1 MCVCCIIHFT
11 RVERSEAAPKC
22 NFIVYTLNKFPY
34 KYREKE
40 RHKVFFCC
48 SQTRSQ
54 NSPDHVARQTAAAF
68 MCSENSMKE
77 RLQKQR
83 RSTTKTTAA
92 EQEWGQFYRCQG
104 PAPKE
109 ALHRWKDA
117 RLIKTGL
124 SMQQKGRKKMVL
136 MLHDER
142 KQRKRGQKYHM
153 KLNLIGYTLQKSS
166 RGWSV
171 NGHWSA

>member
-1 MCVCCIIHFT
+1 M
-11 RVERSEAAPKC
+11 
-22 NFIVYTLNKFPY
+22 
-34 KYREKE
+34 
-40 RHKVFFCC
+40 FFCC

-92 EQEWGQFYRCQG
+92 EQEWGQFDRCQG

-124 SMQQKGRKKMVL
+124 SMQQKGGKKW
-136 MLHDER
+136 
-142 KQRKRGQKYHM
+142 
-153 KLNLIGYTLQKSS
+153 N
-166 RGWSV
+166 
-171 NGHWSA
+171 

>member
-48 SQTRSQ
+48 SQTRRQ

-124 SMQQKGRKKMVL
+124 SMQQKGRKKW
-136 MLHDER
+136 
-142 KQRKRGQKYHM
+142 YWC
-153 KLNLIGYTLQKSS
+153 YTTRENREK
-166 RGWSV
+166 GVKNIIWSWISLATRCKNPPEAGV
-171 NGHWSA
+171 